1 MTKYSR
7 GRLLLAAALGM
18 GAYLAALAVVDR
30 QQLLDAM
37 RVLSPATLCGVF
49 ALSLCNYG
57 LRVLRWDVY
66 LRAIA
71 PAVPLSRQGLYYVA
85 GFAFTV
91 TPGKLG
97 EAVRGVYLHRHGVSY
112 AQTTAVLL
120 VERLLDLMVV
130 ALLAL
135 LWLTRDR
142 HGAWFAAGFFA
153 VVAALAVL
161 VSRPTAP
168 ARMQAAAAR
177 RGGRSGQVLE
187 FLGRSLRDAASLL
200 TLPRLSFG
208 LVLGL
213 LAWGAEGVGLYLLVQ
228 ALGVPLGVV
237 GSVGAYSLGVL
248 AGAASFI
255 PGGLG
260 GAEAAMSLLL
270 GLAGAGAAAALTATL
285 VCRLAT
291 LWFAVALGALA
302 MLVLEFRGAPLP
314 QPEPTA

>member
-1 MTKYSR
+1 
-7 GRLLLAAALGM
+7 M

-30 QQLLDAM
+30 QQLLAAM
-37 RVLSPATLCGVF
+37 RVLSPATLLGVF
-49 ALSLCNYG
+49 GLSLCNYF

-71 PAVPLSRQGLYYVA
+71 PAVPPLRQGLYYVA

-97 EAVRGVYLHRHGVSY
+97 EAVRGVYLRHHGVGY
-112 AQTTAVLL
+112 AQTAAVLL

-135 LWLTRDR
+135 LWLTRDH

-153 VVAALAVL
+153 AVAALAVL
-161 VSRPTAP
+161 VSRPSAQ
-168 ARMQAAAAR
+168 ARIQAAAAR
-177 RGGRSGQVLE
+177 RSGRWARALE
-187 FLGRSLRDAASLL
+187 FFARSLGDAASLL
-200 TLPRLSFG
+200 TLPRLAFG

-228 ALGVPLGVV
+228 ALGIPLDLA
-237 GSVGAYSLGVL
+237 GSVGAYSLAVL

-270 GLAGAGAAAALTATL
+270 GLAGAGTAAALTAT
-285 VCRLAT
+285 VICRLAT

-302 MLVLEFRGAPLP
+302 MLALELMGSPLP
-314 QPEPTA
+314 QQEASA

>member
-7 GRLLLAAALGM
+7 GRLLLVAALGM

-30 QQLLDAM
+30 EQLLGAM
-37 RVLSPATLCGVF
+37 RVLGPATLCGVF
-49 ALSLCNYG
+49 GLSLVNYG

-71 PAVPLSRQGLYYVA
+71 PAVPLGRQGLYYVA

-97 EAVRGVYLHRHGVSY
+97 EAIRGLYLKQHGVSY

-142 HGAWFAAGFFA
+142 HGAWFAAGFFL

-161 VSRPTAP
+161 VSRPSAQ
-168 ARMQAAAAR
+168 ARLQAAAAR
-177 RGGRSGQVLE
+177 RSGRMARALE
-187 FLGRSLRDAASLL
+187 FLAHSLRDAASLL
-200 TLPRLSFG
+200 TLPRLAFG

-213 LAWGAEGVGLYLLVQ
+213 VAWGAEGLGLYLLVK
-228 ALGVPLGVV
+228 ALAIPLGVV
-237 GSVGAYSLGVL
+237 GSIGAYSLGVL

-270 GLAGAGAAAALTATL
+270 TLAGASTAAALTAT
-285 VCRLAT
+285 VICRLAT

-302 MLVLEFRGAPLP
+302 MLWLELHGTRLP
-314 QPEPTA
+314 QPEPSA

>member
-7 GRLLLAAALGM
+7 GRLLLVAALGM

-30 QQLLDAM
+30 EQLLAAM
-37 RVLSPATLCGVF
+37 RVLSPATLLGVF
-49 ALSLCNYG
+49 GLSLCNYF

-71 PAVPLSRQGLYYVA
+71 PAVPLRRQGLYYFA

-97 EAVRGVYLHRHGVSY
+97 EAVRGVYLRRHGVSY
-112 AQTTAVLL
+112 AQTAAVLL

-135 LWLTRDR
+135 LWLSRDR
-142 HGAWFAAGFFA
+142 HGAWFAAGFFI

-161 VSRPTAP
+161 VSRPSAQ
-168 ARMQAAAAR
+168 ARLRAAAVR
-177 RGGRSGQVLE
+177 RSGRLARALE
-187 FLGRSLRDAASLL
+187 FLARSLGDAASLL
-200 TLPRLSFG
+200 TLPRLAFG

-228 ALGVPLGVV
+228 ALGITLGLA
-237 GSVGAYSLGVL
+237 GSVGAYSLAVL

-260 GAEAAMSLLL
+260 GAEAAMTLLL
-270 GLAGAGAAAALTATL
+270 GLAGAGTAAALTATV

-302 MLVLEFRGAPLP
+302 MLALELLGAPLP
-314 QPEPTA
+314 QEASA

>member
-30 QQLLDAM
+30 GQLLAAM
-37 RVLSPATLCGVF
+37 RVLSPATLLGVF
-49 ALSLCNYG
+49 GLSLCNYF

-71 PAVPLSRQGLYYVA
+71 PAVPLRRQALYYIA

-97 EAVRGVYLHRHGVSY
+97 EAVRGVYLRRHHVSY
-112 AQTTAVLL
+112 AQTAAVLL

-135 LWLTRDR
+135 LWLSRDR

-153 VVAALAVL
+153 VVAVLAVL
-161 VSRPTAP
+161 VSRPSAQT
-168 ARMQAAAAR
+168 RLRAAAAR
-177 RGGRSGQVLE
+177 RGGRPARALE
-187 FLGRSLRDAASLL
+187 FLARSLADAASLL
-200 TLPRLSFG
+200 TLPRLAFG

-228 ALGVPLGVV
+228 ALDIPLGLV
-237 GSVGAYSLGVL
+237 GSVGAYSLAVL

-270 GLAGAGAAAALTATL
+270 GLAGASAAAALTATV

-302 MLVLEFRGAPLP
+302 MLALELIGAPLP
-314 QPEPTA
+314 QEASA

>member
-1 MTKYSR
+1 MKYSR
-7 GRLLLAAALGM
+7 GRLLLVAALGM

-30 QQLLDAM
+30 AQLLDAM
-37 RVLSPATLCGVF
+37 RVLSPATLLGVF
-49 ALSLCNYG
+49 GLSLCNYA
-57 LRVLRWDVY
+57 LRLLRWDIY
-66 LRAIA
+66 LRAIG
-71 PAVPLSRQGLYYVA
+71 PAVPLLRQGLYYVA

-97 EAVRGVYLHRHGVSY
+97 EAVRALYLRRHGVSY

-142 HGAWFAAGFFA
+142 HGAWFAAGFFF

-161 VSRPTAP
+161 LSRPSTQG
-168 ARMQAAAAR
+168 RLRAAAAR
-177 RGGRSGQVLE
+177 RSGRLARALE
-187 FLGRSLRDAASLL
+187 FLAHSLGDAASLL
-200 TLPRLSFG
+200 TLPRMAFG

-213 LAWGAEGVGLYLLVQ
+213 LAWGAEGLGLYLLVQ
-228 ALGVPLGVV
+228 ALGIPLGIA
-237 GSVGAYSLGVL
+237 GSVGAYSLAVL

-270 GLAGAGAAAALTATL
+270 TLAGASAAAALTATV

-302 MLVLEFRGAPLP
+302 MLALELLGTRLP
-314 QPEPTA
+314 QQEAPV